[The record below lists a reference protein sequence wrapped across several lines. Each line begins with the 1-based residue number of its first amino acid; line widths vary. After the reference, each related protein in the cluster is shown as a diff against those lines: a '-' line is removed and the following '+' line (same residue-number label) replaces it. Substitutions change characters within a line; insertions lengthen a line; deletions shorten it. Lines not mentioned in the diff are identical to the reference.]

1 MEFPERPD
9 RSERATGARGVAFE
23 HIYPFLASR
32 GRQNDGIVMELF
44 GILFSTAGQRFA
56 NQFQI
61 PAHIVGTGYGQ
72 PSTSKSSTR
81 L

>member
-44 GILFSTAGQRFA
+44 GIFFSPPHQGFS
-56 NQFQI
+56 NEFQI
-61 PAHIVGTGYGQ
+61 PVQVQSRAPNEREVW
-72 PSTSKSSTR
+72 
-81 L
+81 

>member
-44 GILFSTAGQRFA
+44 GFFAASQRFA
-56 NQFQI
+56 SY
-61 PAHIVGTGYGQ
+61 AG
-72 PSTSKSSTR
+72 
-81 L
+81 